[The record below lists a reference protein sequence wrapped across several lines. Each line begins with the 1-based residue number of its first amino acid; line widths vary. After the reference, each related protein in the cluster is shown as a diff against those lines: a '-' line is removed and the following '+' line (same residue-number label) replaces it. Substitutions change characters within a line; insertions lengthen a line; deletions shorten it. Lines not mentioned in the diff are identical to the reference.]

1 MDGIDR
7 WDVVLLAIAG
17 YVAITALARMM
28 VRRRDQMQSQLRDE
42 ARRQGSK
49 KSSSPEQTSK
59 QEEAA

>member
-42 ARRQGSK
+42 ARRQGRK